1 MSENYDL
8 HLADEEIMSKKRQL
22 RTQRIVMTIIGVLI
36 VLSMVASLV
45 ATVF

>member
-8 HLADEEIMSKKRQL
+8 LPAGKEIMSRKRQL
-22 RTQRIVMTIIGVLI
+22 RTQKIVMGIIGALI
-36 VLSMVASLV
+36 VLSMIASLV